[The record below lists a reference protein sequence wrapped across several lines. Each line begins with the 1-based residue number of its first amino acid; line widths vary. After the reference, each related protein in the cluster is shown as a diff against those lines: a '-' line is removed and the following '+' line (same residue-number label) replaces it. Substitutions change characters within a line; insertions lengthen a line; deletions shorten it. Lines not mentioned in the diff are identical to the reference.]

1 MLKKKTGNEDNSS
14 GMTSV
19 IILALCVCCIFVS
32 VSVGIAM
39 YFSFKKKEAPF
50 DKTLLE
56 YRDKTGSHII
66 KSLPFNVKD
75 AYYLNMPITT
85 KKYSFKGQS
94 CSDDVCDDVNL
105 KNVEAINL
113 YYEDGNLLTGTLQYK
128 E

>member
-1 MLKKKTGNEDNSS
+1 MLKRKTGNEDNSS
-14 GMTSV
+14 GMTSI

-32 VSVGIAM
+32 VSAGIAM

-75 AYYLNMPITT
+75 AYYLNMPLAT
-85 KKYSFKGQS
+85 KKYSFKGRA

>member
-1 MLKKKTGNEDNSS
+1 MLKKTSDKDNSS
-14 GMTSV
+14 GMIIV
-19 IILALCVCCIFVS
+19 IILALCVCCVFVS
-32 VSVGIAM
+32 VSAAIAM

-66 KSLPFNVKD
+66 KSLPFDVKD
-75 AYYLNMPITT
+75 AYYLNMPVST
-85 KKYSFKGQS
+85 KRYSFKGQS
-94 CSDDVCDDVNL
+94 CLDDVCDDVNL

-113 YYEDGNLLTGTLQYK
+113 YYEDGNLLTGKLEYK